1 MHPIVELHQITASHL
16 KFYKERVV
24 TAVEL
29 QVHHAF
35 LMQWR
40 RMISNLEKL

>member
-1 MHPIVELHQITASHL
+1 MHPIVELYQVAALHL

-35 LMQWR
+35 PMQWR
-40 RMISNLEKL
+40 RMMSNLEKL